1 MTNNNMYFVANWKM
15 FGNLRSIKS
24 TNNVIKL
31 TKLKKFQK
39 IRIIYCPP
47 YTLLDALIK
56 KTKNSKILIG
66 AQNCHYKS
74 DYGAYT
80 GFVNAKMIKDIGS
93 NYVILGHSEAR
104 TEGDDDKKINSKI
117 KSALDAKLKVIFC
130 VGESLKNKKT
140 NRTNQI
146 IKKQIN
152 IGLKKI
158 NNYKN
163 IIIAYEPVWSIGTGI
178 LPSNI
183 ELEKN
188 INFIR
193 KILNKKKNGKKVIIL
208 YGGSVNSNNIKNL
221 RKISQIKGFIVGG
234 ASLKAKNFID
244 IIKKSI
250 N

>member
-15 FGNLRSIKS
+15 FGNLKSIKS

-56 KTKNSKILIG
+56 KTKNSRISVG
-66 AQNCHYKS
+66 AQNCHYRS

-80 GFVNAKMIKDIGS
+80 GSVNAKMIKDIGS

-104 TEGDDDKKINSKI
+104 LEGDDDKKINFKI

-130 VGESLKNKKT
+130 VGESLKNKKN
-140 NRTNQI
+140 NRTNQV

-163 IIIAYEPVWSIGTGI
+163 IIVAYEPVWSIGTGI
-178 LPSNI
+178 LPSKI

-193 KILNKKKNGKKVIIL
+193 KLLNKRKNGKKVIIL

-221 RKISQIKGFIVGG
+221 IKISQIKGFIVGG